1 MSPVAGS
8 ATYQGLS
15 RKRILNPWLSRQ
27 QQSCFGA
34 QCGYQ
39 MAQLLE
45 RFLRKRNKQNDLRKV
60 EFALIDLS
68 SRTGSRTGSQ
78 IEQLNCFLA
87 LLSKQ

>member
-1 MSPVAGS
+1 
-8 ATYQGLS
+8 
-15 RKRILNPWLSRQ
+15 
-27 QQSCFGA
+27 
-34 QCGYQ
+34 